1 LKVVKYREGR
11 IPGFREG
18 AIREKQGLGEG
29 ESLELVVDVG
39 KEVKY
44 LGYHW
49 VDEGRG

>member
-1 LKVVKYREGR
+1 MVKNGVCRC
-11 IPGFREG
+11 PGFREG

-29 ESLELVVDVG
+29 ESLEWFVEVG